1 VTGAAGG
8 RRAAGAAGMLAGTAP
23 PGGWPL
29 AVWLAV
35 LAVALIARLAFVAVV
50 PRIIEWPDGREYEQV
65 ARLLV
70 EHGTYGLQT
79 LRAPGYPTFI
89 AAVYRV
95 FGENLTALRLVEAVL
110 GTITVGLL
118 GLVGSRLF
126 GRGAGLATAILT
138 ALHPV
143 LAFMP
148 ATQFTENTL
157 ALVIALALGA
167 AFTAVRSRR
176 LRWWA
181 AMGALLGVA
190 TLIRPNVIVL
200 FPGLA
205 LGLAGMLLRERRTWL
220 VPLVVSAAVLV
231 LALAPW
237 MVRNHQVHGRWFFIT
252 TGGGRQIWMGNN
264 PWTDCASWKH
274 SVPDSAMLAE
284 MGRLPNEIARDRY
297 LYGKAVEFMR
307 QSPARAAQLYLVKL
321 GNIYALYPEPFSETH
336 VTASSRWAQGF
347 ASAIVF
353 AGALLALGRWRAQPG
368 LWPLVAGVV
377 SFTLPN
383 AVVLTGMRYRLAIE
397 PCLLLMAGLG
407 WASVLDMVAR
417 RRWRPIRNSGAEG
430 APGASPDPAG

>member
-1 VTGAAGG
+1 MSGAMRDARSVGPD
-8 RRAAGAAGMLAGTAP
+8 RAAP

-35 LAVALIARLAFVAVV
+35 LAVALIARLAFVVAA
-50 PRIIEWPDGREYEQV
+50 PRTIEWPDGREYEQV

-70 EHGTYGLQT
+70 EHGTYGIRA
-79 LRAPGYPTFI
+79 LRAPGYPTLI

-95 FGENLTALRLVEAVL
+95 FGENLLALRLVEAVL

-118 GLVGSRLF
+118 GLLGARLF

-148 ATQFTENTL
+148 STQFTENTL
-157 ALVIALALGA
+157 VLVIALALGA
-167 AFTAVRSRR
+167 AFTAVRSGR
-176 LRWWA
+176 LTWWA
-181 AMGALLGVA
+181 AMGAILGAA
-190 TLIRPNVIVL
+190 TLIRPNAIVL

-205 LGLAGMLLRERRTWL
+205 LGLAGMLIRDRRAWRVPVL
-220 VPLVVSAAVLV
+220 VAAAALV
-231 LALAPW
+231 LALVPW
-237 MVRNHQVHGRWFFIT
+237 IVRNHQVYGRWFFIT
-252 TGGGRQIWMGNN
+252 TGGGRQLWMGNN
-264 PWTDCASWKH
+264 PVTDCAPWKH
-274 SVPDSAMLAE
+274 TVPDSAMQAE
-284 MGRLPNEIARDRY
+284 LDRLPDEFARDRY

-321 GNIYALYPEPFSETH
+321 RNMYALYPEPFSRIH
-336 VTASSRWAQGF
+336 VDLRSRWAQGL

-353 AGALLALGRWRAQPG
+353 VGALLALGRWRAEPA
-368 LWPLVAGVV
+368 LWPLAAGIV

-407 WASVLDMVAR
+407 WSSVLGALAR
-417 RRWRPIRNSGAEG
+417 GRGGPLKAARAVDPRGVSL
-430 APGASPDPAG
+430 DPAR